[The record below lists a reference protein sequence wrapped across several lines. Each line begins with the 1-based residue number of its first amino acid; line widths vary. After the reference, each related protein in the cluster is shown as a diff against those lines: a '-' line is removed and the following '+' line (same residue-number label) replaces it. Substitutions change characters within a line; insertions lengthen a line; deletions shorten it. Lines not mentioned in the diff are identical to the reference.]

1 MRPVTLIPALALS
14 LVATLG
20 LTAQAHADCPVSIVT
35 GVDVS
40 ASITPEE
47 LALQV
52 DGIASAIQS
61 PAVLSAIQSQ
71 GCARF
76 AVYLWADGQPAVVLP
91 WTDVQSQDDAAAV
104 GQVLS
109 QAASHY
115 SKEIGTLT
123 DVSGALEFSWAL
135 LNQTPPTGK
144 QVVNLISNGTDNS
157 GEGPMAASA
166 RMRAAGVVINAVLM
180 GPAEDLEEYYRTNVT
195 GGLGSF
201 IMRIDASEDVA
212 AAFRSKFIL
221 DLSFWVR

>member
-1 MRPVTLIPALALS
+1 MKWQAIP
-14 LVATLG
+14 LG
-20 LTAQAHADCPVSIVT
+20 LYLSMCPHFVLADCNVSIVT

-52 DGIASAIQS
+52 DGISSALQS
-61 PAVLSAIQSQ
+61 PAVLSAILSQ

-76 AVYLWADGQPAVVLP
+76 SVFLWADGKPAVVLP
-91 WTDVQSQDDAAAV
+91 WTDVQSADDAAAV

-109 QAASHY
+109 QATQHY
-115 SKEIGTLT
+115 SKEVGTLT
-123 DVSGALEFSWAL
+123 DVSGALEFSWML
-135 LNQTPPTGK
+135 LNQNPPTGK

-157 GEGPMAASA
+157 GASPNA
-166 RMRAAGVVINAVLM
+166 ISAQMRAAGVVINAVLM
-180 GPAEDLEEYYRTNVT
+180 GPANLEEYWSENVT
-195 GGLGSF
+195 GGRGSF

-221 DLSFWVR
+221 DLASVQ

>member
-1 MRPVTLIPALALS
+1 MKPLRTLAF
-14 LVATLG
+14 ATLLYFNG
-20 LTAQAHADCPVSIVT
+20 HPWIVDAMAADCSVSIVT

-52 DGIASAIQS
+52 DGIASALQS
-61 PAVLSAIQSQ
+61 PAVLSAILSQ

-76 AVYLWADGQPAVVLP
+76 SVFLWADGKPAVVLP
-91 WTDVQSQDDAAAV
+91 WTDVQSADDAAAV

-109 QAASHY
+109 QATQHY
-115 SKEIGTLT
+115 SKEVGTLT
-123 DVSGALEFSWAL
+123 DVSGALEFSWML
-135 LNQTPPTGK
+135 LNQNPPTGK
-144 QVVNLISNGTDNS
+144 QVVNLISNGEDNVS
-157 GEGPMAASA
+157 DGPQIVSA

-180 GPAEDLEEYYRTNVT
+180 GPSETIDQYYRENVT

-221 DLSFWVR
+221 DLAQR

>member
-1 MRPVTLIPALALS
+1 MRLPALALS
-14 LVATLG
+14 LVAAVSAPAAG
-20 LTAQAHADCPVSIVT
+20 DCPVSIVT

-52 DGIASAIQS
+52 DGISSALQS

-76 AVYLWADGQPAVVLP
+76 AVFLWADGEEQVILP
-91 WTDVQSQDDAAAV
+91 WTDVRSEDDAAAV

-109 QAASHY
+109 QVGSY
-115 SKEIGTLT
+115 DKTVGTLT
-123 DVSGALEFSWAL
+123 DVSGALDFAWAL
-135 LNQTPPTGK
+135 LNTSPPTGK
-144 QVVNLISNGTDNS
+144 QVVNLISNGTDNV
-157 GEGPMAASA
+157 GEEPLAAAA

-180 GPAEDLEEYYRTNVT
+180 GPANLEEYYRENVT
-195 GGLGSF
+195 GGIGSF

-212 AAFRSKFIL
+212 AAFRSKFVL
-221 DLSFWVR
+221 DLSMVQP

>member
-1 MRPVTLIPALALS
+1 VETGSRVGRAFLCAASLAIF
-14 LVATLG
+14 AN
-20 LTAQAHADCPVSIVT
+20 QAHADCPVSIVT

-52 DGIASAIQS
+52 DGIADALQS

-76 AVYLWADGQPAVVLP
+76 AVFLWADGEEQVILP
-91 WTDVQSQDDAAAV
+91 WTDVRSEDDAAAV
-104 GQVLS
+104 GQALS
-109 QAASHY
+109 HVGDY
-115 SKEIGTLT
+115 NKTVGTLT
-123 DVSGALEFSWAL
+123 DVSGALDFSWAL
-135 LNQTPPTGK
+135 LNTSPPTGK
-144 QVVNLISNGTDNS
+144 QVVNLISNGTDNV
-157 GEGPMAASA
+157 GEEPLAAAA

-180 GPAEDLEEYYRTNVT
+180 GPANLEEYYRENVT

-221 DLSFWVR
+221 DLSMVTP

>member
-1 MRPVTLIPALALS
+1 MKPLRTLACAAYLTLCPHFVLA
-14 LVATLG
+14 
-20 LTAQAHADCPVSIVT
+20 DECPVSIVT

-52 DGIASAIQS
+52 TGISSALQS
-61 PAVLSAIQSQ
+61 PGVLSAILSQ

-76 AVYLWADGQPAVVLP
+76 SVFLWADGKPAVVLP
-91 WTDVQSQDDAAAV
+91 WTDVRGEVDAAAV

-109 QAASHY
+109 QATQHY

-123 DVSGALEFSWAL
+123 DVSGALEFSWML
-135 LNQTPPTGK
+135 LNQNPPTGK
-144 QVVNLISNGTDNS
+144 QVVNLISNGHDNV
-157 GEGPMAASA
+157 GEEANIVSA
-166 RMRAAGVVINAVLM
+166 RMRAAGITINAVLM
-180 GPAEDLEEYYRTNVT
+180 GPANLEEYYRENVT
-195 GGLGSF
+195 GGRGSF

-221 DLSFWVR
+221 DLSAL

>member
-1 MRPVTLIPALALS
+1 MHLPALALS
-14 LVATLG
+14 LVTTVT

-52 DGIASAIQS
+52 DGIADALQS

-76 AVYLWADGQPAVVLP
+76 SVFLWADGEEQVILP

-109 QAASHY
+109 QVGDY
-115 SKEIGTLT
+115 NKTVGTLT

-135 LNQTPPTGK
+135 LNTSPPTGK
-144 QVVNLISNGTDNS
+144 QVVNLISNGTDNV
-157 GEGPMAASA
+157 GEEPLLASA
-166 RMRAAGVVINAVLM
+166 RMRSAGVVINAVLM
-180 GPAEDLEEYYRTNVT
+180 GPANLEEYYRENVT
-195 GGLGSF
+195 GGIGSF

-221 DLSFWVR
+221 DLSMVMP